1 MLSAIFAVA
10 MLLPVAQSQPM
21 PRIDRLERLA
31 ELMDRVPPDRFN
43 IHIWGSQFVGPEDPY
58 YQGCAAGWATLIFAS
73 EGLTVSPGNHGMPAY
88 RGLMGVEATRE
99 FFGLDEE
106 SNLYLFTAAGGA
118 NRDPR
123 WEARNIRTVIRKYQ
137 RTLAVNL
144 PANVFAS

>member
-31 ELMDRVPPDRFN
+31 ELMDRVPPDRFD

-58 YQGCAAGWATLIFAS
+58 YQGCAGGWATLIFKS
-73 EGLTVSPGNHGMPAY
+73 EGLTVSPGNHGMPSY
-88 RGLMGVEATRE
+88 RGLMGIEATRE

-106 SNLYLFTAAGGA
+106 SNLYLFTAAGDA

-123 WEARNIRTVIRKYQ
+123 REARNIRAIIQKHRKTVV
-137 RTLAVNL
+137 ANL
-144 PANVFAS
+144 PANVLAS